1 MISYPNCKINFGLH
15 VVKKREDG
23 YHDLETIF
31 LPGPLHD
38 TLEIVK
44 SDSFQ
49 FSQVGIKIVGSIE
62 DNLVVKAF
70 RLMQRETGIGNVAI
84 RLTKAIPFG
93 AGLGGGSSDAAFT
106 LRMLDELFE
115 LRLEREKLIKMA
127 SHLGADCAF
136 FIDNVPAYAT
146 GIGNKLT
153 PLGFNPIE
161 GMKLRIE
168 KPEGEA
174 VSTAEAY
181 RGVTPRERKTEN
193 GERITENGENPNA
206 TLGERTDYLRR
217 TENGENLVEAAKESP
232 EMWKELIV
240 NDFEASVF
248 VNHPR
253 IAKLKQRFYDEGA
266 IYASMTGSGAAVF
279 GIWKN

>member
-1 MISYPNCKINFGLH
+1 MINYPNCKINFGLH

-136 FIDNVPAYAT
+136 FIDNVPAYAI

-168 KPEGEA
+168 KPEGET

-181 RGVTPRERKTEN
+181 RGVTPRERRTEN
-193 GERITENGENPNA
+193 GERMMPTGTWA
-206 TLGERTDYLRR
+206 DRR
-217 TENGENLVEAAKESP
+217 GTENGENLVEAAKESP

>member
-1 MISYPNCKINFGLH
+1 MINYPNCKINFGLH

-193 GERITENGENPNA
+193 GERMMPTGTWA
-206 TLGERTDYLRR
+206 DRR
-217 TENGENLVEAAKESP
+217 GTENGENLVEAAKESP

>member
-1 MISYPNCKINFGLH
+1 MKIENYTVITYPNCKINFGLH
-15 VVKKREDG
+15 VVRKREDG

-44 SDSFQ
+44 SDNFQ
-49 FSQVGIKIVGSIE
+49 FSQVGIKIVGSVE

-115 LRLEREKLIKMA
+115 LRLGRERLIKMA

-136 FIDNVPAYAT
+136 FIDNVPAYAI
-146 GIGNKLT
+146 GIGDKLT
-153 PLGFNPIE
+153 PLGFNPLE
-161 GMKLRIE
+161 GMTLHIE
-168 KPEGEA
+168 KPYGET

-193 GERITENGENPNA
+193 GE
-206 TLGERTDYLRR
+206 D
-217 TENGENLVEAAKESP
+217 LVEAAKGSP
-232 EMWKELIV
+232 ERWKELIV

-253 IAKLKQRFYDEGA
+253 IAELKQHFYDEGA